1 MSATLEKRFSL
12 ALYNT
17 ARTWRQAVDRRLKD
31 LGVGQASWL
40 AIAVTAT
47 AGEPL
52 SQTELAH
59 RLGVEGPTMV
69 ATIDRLVKA
78 GFVLR
83 EPSPTDRRVKL
94 VVLTAAGNQLYTRV
108 KTEADAFRAELL
120 AHIDAKQLRIATELL
135 ETLQATIES
144 TMVKN

>member
-1 MSATLEKRFSL
+1 MSSTLEKRFSL

-40 AIAVTAT
+40 AIAVVAT

-83 EPSPTDRRVKL
+83 IPSPTDRRVKFIE
-94 VVLTAAGNQLYTRV
+94 LTAAGNRLYDRV
-108 KTEADAFRAELL
+108 KSEADVFRGELL
-120 AHIDAKQLRIATELL
+120 ANIDAGKLRVATELL
-135 ETLQATIES
+135 ETLQATIDLA
-144 TMVKN
+144 K

>member
-1 MSATLEKRFSL
+1 MTSTLEKRFSL

-40 AIAVTAT
+40 AIAIIAT

-52 SQTELAH
+52 SQSELAH

-78 GFVLR
+78 GYVLR
-83 EPSPTDRRVKL
+83 VPSPTDRRVKFIE
-94 VVLTAAGNQLYTRV
+94 LTAAGNHLYERV
-108 KTEADAFRAELL
+108 KTEAEFYRAELL
-120 AHIDAKQLRIATELL
+120 ANIDIKKLRVATELL

-144 TMVKN
+144 TK

>member
-1 MSATLEKRFSL
+1 MSTILEKRFSL

-40 AIAVTAT
+40 AIAVIAS

-69 ATIDRLVKA
+69 ATIDRLVTA

-83 EPSPTDRRVKL
+83 VPSPTDRRVKRI
-94 VVLTAAGNQLYTRV
+94 VLTAAGNRLYERV
-108 KTEADAFRAELL
+108 KTEADAFRADLL
-120 AHIDAKQLRIATELL
+120 ANIDASKLRVATELL

-144 TMVKN
+144 AK

>member
-1 MSATLEKRFSL
+1 MSSTLEKRFSL

-40 AIAVTAT
+40 AIAVIAS
-47 AGEPL
+47 AGEQL

-83 EPSPTDRRVKL
+83 VPSPTDRRVKFIE
-94 VVLTAAGNQLYTRV
+94 LTAAGNRMYERV
-108 KTEADAFRAELL
+108 KTEADAFRGELL
-120 AHIDAKQLRIATELL
+120 AHIDAGKLRVATELL

-144 TMVKN
+144 AK

>member
-1 MSATLEKRFSL
+1 MTTTLEKRFSL

-17 ARTWRQAVDRRLKD
+17 ARTWRQAVDRRLKG

-40 AIAVTAT
+40 AIAVIAS
-47 AGEPL
+47 AGEQL

-59 RLGVEGPTMV
+59 RLAVEGPTMV

-83 EPSPTDRRVKL
+83 VASSTDRRVKL
-94 VVLTAAGNQLYTRV
+94 IVLTAAGNRLYEKV

-120 AHIDAKQLRIATELL
+120 ANIDARKLRIATELL

-144 TMVKN
+144 AK

>member
-1 MSATLEKRFSL
+1 MTSTLEERFSL

-40 AIAVTAT
+40 AIAVLAC

-59 RLGVEGPTMV
+59 RLAVEGATMV
-69 ATIDRLVKA
+69 ATVDRLVKA

-94 VVLTAAGNQLYTRV
+94 IVLTAAGIRLYERV
-108 KTEADAFRAELL
+108 KTEADAFRGELL
-120 AHIDAKQLRIATELL
+120 ANIDAGKLRVATKLL

-144 TMVKN
+144 AK

>member
-1 MSATLEKRFSL
+1 MSSTLEKRFSL

-40 AIAVTAT
+40 AIAVIAT

-52 SQTELAH
+52 SQSELAH

-78 GFVLR
+78 GYVLR
-83 EPSPTDRRVKL
+83 VPSPTDRRVKFIE
-94 VVLTAAGNQLYTRV
+94 LTAAGNHLYARV
-108 KTEADAFRAELL
+108 KTEAELYRAELL
-120 AHIDAKQLRIATELL
+120 ANIDAKKLRVATELL

-144 TMVKN
+144 TK